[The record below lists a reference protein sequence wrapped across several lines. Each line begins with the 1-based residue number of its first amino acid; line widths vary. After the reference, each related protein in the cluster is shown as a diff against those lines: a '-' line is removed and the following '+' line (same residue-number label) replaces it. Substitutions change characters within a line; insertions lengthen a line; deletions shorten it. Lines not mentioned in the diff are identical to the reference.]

1 MNQIKT
7 GQFIAACRKEQG
19 LTQAQL
25 AEKIGVSDRA
35 VSKWENGKALPDASN
50 MLDVCDALGI
60 SVNELLTGEHIDQ
73 ERYKELAESRLI
85 EIKKLEEWKNK
96 DLNSLQTLIF
106 WMGIVAW
113 FVLGFALNVD
123 LSRVERTIIF
133 AVAILYNLIALSV
146 LLFNNNRAGYY
157 ECQNC
162 GHQYAPPL
170 KKLMFNPTVV
180 FPDSN
185 THYMKCPCCEK
196 RTKHIK
202 ILSKG

>member
-7 GQFIAACRKEQG
+7 GQFIAVCRKEQG

-50 MLDVCDALGI
+50 MLDVCEVLGI
-60 SVNELLTGEHIDQ
+60 SVNELLTGERVDQ
-73 ERYKELAESRLI
+73 STYKELAESRLI

-96 DLNSLQTLIF
+96 DLDSLQMLVF
-106 WMGIVAW
+106 WMSVIAS
-113 FVLGFALNVD
+113 FALICAVD
-123 LSRVERTIIF
+123 LDLSNIEKIVIKII
-133 AVAILYNLIALSV
+133 AIVFELITLSV

-180 FPDSN
+180 FPDSK
-185 THYMKCPCCEK
+185 THYMKCPHCEK

-202 ILSKG
+202 VLSKH